1 MADFD
6 VLVIGAGPGGYVA
19 AIKAAQHGVKE
30 GKKIAVIERDQLGGI
45 CLNWGCIPT
54 KALLK
59 SAEIFEGFT
68 HAKDYGL
75 KADNISAD
83 FPAVIKRSRDVA
95 NGMSKGID
103 FLLKK
108 NKVTVLSGSASFVD
122 AKTVAIAKAD
132 GSVQNVTAERIII
145 ATGHKP
151 RTFPH
156 LPVDGKQ
163 VMNYRHLLAATDR
176 PNALLAIGAG
186 AIGMEFGYF
195 LSTMGTKVT
204 VVEVLD
210 QVLPVE
216 DAEIAKIVER
226 EFTKR
231 GVAIK
236 TGTKVVRL
244 EQKPSSVVVHLEKG
258 GVAETV
264 EVDRVLV
271 AVGFLANTEGLNLD
285 KIGVKLDERGFIQV
299 DGDQQ
304 TTVPGIYAIG
314 DVAGKQLLAHKASF
328 EGEAAVAHIFGHSQ
342 QVDYTQIPGCTYC
355 QPQVASVG
363 LSEKKAKEQG
373 RAIKIGRFQFVA
385 SGKAKAIG
393 HPEGLVKLI
402 FDAEYMQLIGAHIVG
417 YDATEMLAEL
427 SVALRL
433 ETTAEELMTTIHA
446 HPTLSEAVME
456 AAADALGVCVH
467 Q

>member
-1 MADFD
+1 MADFE

-19 AIKAAQHGVKE
+19 AIKAAQHG
-30 GKKIAVIERDQLGGI
+30 KKTAVIEKESLGGV

-59 SAEIFEGFT
+59 SAEILDGMK
-68 HAKDYGL
+68 HAKDFGL
-75 KADNISAD
+75 KADNVGAD
-83 FPAVIKRSRDVA
+83 YAAVIKRSRDVA
-95 NGMSKGID
+95 GGMSKGID

-108 NKVTVLSGSASFVD
+108 NKVTVLNGTATFVD
-122 AKTVAIAKAD
+122 AHTVAVSKAD
-132 GSVQNVTAERIII
+132 GSVQNVTADNIII

-163 VMNYRHLLAATDR
+163 VVNYRHLLAGTEQ
-176 PNALLAIGAG
+176 PKSLLAIGAG

-195 LSTMGTKVT
+195 LSTLGTQVT
-204 VVEVLD
+204 VVEVMD

-216 DAEIAKIVER
+216 DAEIAKVVER

-236 TGTKVVRL
+236 LATKVVKL
-244 EQKPSSVVVHLEKG
+244 EQKSTSVIVHLEKNG
-258 GVAETV
+258 AAETV
-264 EVDRVLV
+264 EVEKVLV

-285 KIGVKLDERGFIQV
+285 KAGVKLDERGFIQV
-299 DGDQQ
+299 DADQQ
-304 TTVPGIYAIG
+304 TTAPGVYAIG

-328 EGEAAVAHIFGHSQ
+328 EGEAAVAHISGHRQ

-373 RAIKIGRFQFVA
+373 RNIKIGKFQFVA

-433 ETTAEELMTTIHA
+433 ETTAEELMLTIHA

>member
-1 MADFD
+1 MADFE

-19 AIKAAQHGVKE
+19 AIKAAQHG
-30 GKKIAVIERDQLGGI
+30 KKTAVVEREHLGGI

-59 SAEIFEGFT
+59 SAEVLDGLR
-68 HAKDYGL
+68 HAKDFGL
-75 KADNISAD
+75 KADNVGHD

-95 NGMSKGID
+95 NGMAKGID

-108 NKVTVLSGSASFVD
+108 NKVSIVNGTAAFVD
-122 AKTVAIAKAD
+122 AHTVAVTKAD
-132 GSVQNVTAERIII
+132 GSVQNVTADKIII

-156 LPVDGKQ
+156 LPVDGKL
-163 VMNYRHLLAATDR
+163 VVNYRHLLGGTTQ
-176 PNALLAIGAG
+176 PKSLLAIGAG

-195 LSTMGTKVT
+195 FSTLGTQVT
-204 VVEVLD
+204 IVEVME

-216 DAEIAKIVER
+216 DTEIAKVVER

-236 TGTKVVRL
+236 LATKVVKL
-244 EQKPSSVVVHLEKG
+244 ELKPASVVVTLEKG
-258 GVAETV
+258 GVTETI
-264 EVDRVLV
+264 EVDQVLV

-285 KIGVKLDERGFIQV
+285 KAGVKLDERGFIQV
-299 DGDQQ
+299 DADQQ
-304 TTVPGIYAIG
+304 TTAPGVYAIG

-328 EGEAAVAHIFGHSQ
+328 EGEAAVAHLSGHSQ
-342 QVDYTQIPGCTYC
+342 RVDYTQIPGCTYC

-363 LSEKKAKEQG
+363 VSERKAKELG
-373 RAIKIGRFQFVA
+373 RPIKIGRFQFVA

-402 FDAEYMQLIGAHIVG
+402 FDAEHMQLIGAHLVG

-427 SVALRL
+427 SLAMKL
-433 ETTAEELMTTIHA
+433 ESTATELMLTVHA

-456 AAADALGVCVH
+456 AAADALGMCVH

>member
-1 MADFD
+1 MADYD

-19 AIKAAQHGVKE
+19 AIKAAQHG
-30 GKKIAVIERDQLGGI
+30 KKTAVIEKEHLGGV

-59 SAEIFEGFT
+59 SAEILDGLK
-68 HAKDYGL
+68 HAKDFGL
-75 KADNISAD
+75 KADNVGHD
-83 FPAVIKRSRDVA
+83 FAAVMKRSRDVA

-108 NKVTVLSGSASFVD
+108 NKVAIISGTASFQD
-122 AKTVAIAKAD
+122 AKTVVIAKAD
-132 GSVQNVTAERIII
+132 GTTQTVTADNVII

-163 VMNYRHLLAATDR
+163 VVNYRHLLALTEQ
-176 PNALLAIGAG
+176 PKSLLCIGAG

-195 LSTMGTKVT
+195 FSTLGTQVT
-204 VVEVLD
+204 VVEVMD

-216 DAEIAKIVER
+216 DAEIAKVVER
-226 EFTKR
+226 QFLKN

-236 TGTKVVRL
+236 TGTKVVKL
-244 EQKPSSVVVHLEKG
+244 EQKAASVVVHLEKA

-264 EVDRVLV
+264 EVEKVLV
-271 AVGFLANTEGLNLD
+271 AVGFLASTEGLNLD
-285 KIGVKLDERGFIQV
+285 KAGVKLDERGFIQV
-299 DGDQQ
+299 DGNQL
-304 TTVPGIYAIG
+304 TTAPGVYAIG

-328 EGEAAVAHIFGHSQ
+328 EGEAAVAAISGHSQ
-342 QVDYTQIPGCTYC
+342 PVDYTQIPGCTYC

-363 LSEKKAKEQG
+363 LSEKKAKELG
-373 RAIKIGRFQFVA
+373 KAIKIGRFQFMA

-402 FDAEYMQLIGAHIVG
+402 FDAEHLQLLGAHIVG

-433 ETTAEELMTTIHA
+433 EVTAEELMLTVHA

>member
-1 MADFD
+1 MADFEI
-6 VLVIGAGPGGYVA
+6 LVIGAGPGGYVA
-19 AIKAAQHGVKE
+19 AIKAAQHG
-30 GKKIAVIERDQLGGI
+30 KKTAVIERESLGGV

-59 SAEIFEGFT
+59 SAEIFDT
-68 HAKDYGL
+68 MKHAKDYGL
-75 KADNISAD
+75 KADNVGAD
-83 FPAVIKRSRDVA
+83 YAAVIKRSRDVA
-95 NGMSKGID
+95 GGMSKGID
-103 FLLKK
+103 YLLKK
-108 NKVTVLSGSASFVD
+108 NKVSIVSGSASFVD
-122 AKTVAIAKAD
+122 AHTVAVKKTD
-132 GSVQNVTAERIII
+132 GSVQNITADHIII

-163 VMNYRHLLAATDR
+163 VINYRHMLAQTTQ
-176 PNALLAIGAG
+176 PKSLLAIGAG

-195 LSTMGTKVT
+195 LSSLGTPVT
-204 VVEVLD
+204 VVEVMD

-216 DAEIAKIVER
+216 DTEIAKVVER

-236 TGTKVVRL
+236 LATKVVKL
-244 EQKPSSVVVHLEKG
+244 ELKPSSVVVHLEKG
-258 GVAETV
+258 GVNETV
-264 EVDRVLV
+264 EVEQVLV

-285 KIGVKLDERGFIQV
+285 AAGVKLDERGFIQV

-304 TTVPGIYAIG
+304 TTAQGVYAIG

-328 EGEAAVAHIFGHSQ
+328 EGEAAVAHISGHSQ
-342 QVDYTQIPGCTYC
+342 QVDYAQIPGCTYC

-363 LSEKKAKEQG
+363 LTEKKAKELG
-373 RAIKIGRFQFVA
+373 KAIKIGRFQFLA

-393 HPEGLVKLI
+393 HPEGMVKLI
-402 FDAEYMQLIGAHIVG
+402 FDAEYMQLVGAHIVG

-433 ETTAEELMTTIHA
+433 ETTAEELMLTIHA

>member
-1 MADFD
+1 MADYD

-19 AIKAAQHGVKE
+19 AIKAAQHGKKTAVVEKE
-30 GKKIAVIERDQLGGI
+30 HLGGV

-59 SAEIFEGFT
+59 SAEILDGLK
-68 HAKDYGL
+68 HAQDFGL
-75 KADNISAD
+75 KADNVGHD
-83 FPAVIKRSRDVA
+83 FVAVMKRSRDVA

-108 NKVTVLSGSASFVD
+108 NKVAILNGTASFQD
-122 AKTVAIAKAD
+122 AKTVVIAKAD
-132 GSVQNVTAERIII
+132 GTTQTVTADNVII

-163 VMNYRHLLAATDR
+163 VVNYRHLLALTEQ
-176 PNALLAIGAG
+176 PKSLLCIGAG

-195 LSTMGTKVT
+195 FSTLGTQVT
-204 VVEVLD
+204 VVEVMD

-216 DAEIAKIVER
+216 DAEIAKVVER
-226 EFTKR
+226 QFVKN

-236 TGTKVVRL
+236 TGTKVVKL
-244 EQKPSSVVVHLEKG
+244 EQKAASVVVHLEKG

-264 EVDRVLV
+264 EVEKVLV
-271 AVGFLANTEGLNLD
+271 AVGFLASTEGLNLD
-285 KIGVKLDERGFIQV
+285 KAGVKLDERGFIQV
-299 DGDQQ
+299 DGNQL
-304 TTVPGIYAIG
+304 TTAPGVYAIG

-328 EGEAAVAHIFGHSQ
+328 EGEAAVAAISGHSQ
-342 QVDYTQIPGCTYC
+342 PVDYTQIPGCTYC

-363 LSEKKAKEQG
+363 LSEKKAKELG
-373 RAIKIGRFQFVA
+373 KAIKIGRFQFMA

-402 FDAEYMQLIGAHIVG
+402 FDAEHLQLLGAHIVG

-433 ETTAEELMTTIHA
+433 EVTAEELMLTVHA

>member
-1 MADFD
+1 MADFE
-6 VLVIGAGPGGYVA
+6 VVVIGAGPGGYVA
-19 AIKAAQHGVKE
+19 AIKAAQHG
-30 GKKIAVIERDQLGGI
+30 KKTAVIERDALGGV

-59 SAEIFEGFT
+59 SAEILDT
-68 HAKDYGL
+68 MKHAKDYGL
-75 KADNISAD
+75 KADNVGAD
-83 FPAVIKRSRDVA
+83 YAAVIKRSRDVA
-95 NGMSKGID
+95 GGMSKGID
-103 FLLKK
+103 YLLKK
-108 NKVTVLSGSASFVD
+108 NKVTILNGSASFVD
-122 AKTVAIAKAD
+122 AHTVEVKKAD
-132 GSVQNVTAERIII
+132 GSVSKVTADSIII

-163 VMNYRHLLAATDR
+163 VINYRHMLAQTTQ
-176 PNALLAIGAG
+176 PKSLLAIGAG

-195 LSTMGTKVT
+195 LSALGTPVT
-204 VVEVLD
+204 VVEVMD

-216 DAEIAKIVER
+216 DAEIAKVVER

-236 TGTKVVRL
+236 LATKVVKL
-244 EQKPSSVVVHLEKG
+244 ELKPSSVVVHLEKA

-264 EVDRVLV
+264 EVEQVLV
-271 AVGFLANTEGLNLD
+271 AVGFLANTEGLNLEAA
-285 KIGVKLDERGFIQV
+285 GVKLDERGFIQV
-299 DGDQQ
+299 DADQQ
-304 TTVPGIYAIG
+304 TTAQGVYAIG

-328 EGEAAVAHIFGHSQ
+328 EGEAAVAHISGHSQ

-363 LSEKKAKEQG
+363 LSEKKAKELG
-373 RAIKIGRFQFVA
+373 KAIKIGRFQFVA

-402 FDAEYMQLIGAHIVG
+402 FDAEYMQLLGAHIVG

-433 ETTAEELMTTIHA
+433 ETTAEELMLTVHA

>member
-1 MADFD
+1 MADFE
-6 VLVIGAGPGGYVA
+6 VVVIGAGPGGYVA
-19 AIKAAQHGVKE
+19 AIKAAQQ
-30 GKKIAVIERDQLGGI
+30 GKKVAVIERDALGGV

-59 SAEIFEGFT
+59 SAEILDT
-68 HAKDYGL
+68 LKHAKDYGL
-75 KADNISAD
+75 KADNVGAD
-83 FPAVIKRSRDVA
+83 YAAVIKRSRDVA
-95 NGMSKGID
+95 GGMSKGID
-103 FLLKK
+103 YLLKK
-108 NKVTVLSGSASFVD
+108 NKVTILNGSASFVD
-122 AKTVAIAKAD
+122 AHTVEVKKAD
-132 GSVQNVTAERIII
+132 GAVSKVTADSIII
-145 ATGHKP
+145 ATGHKA

-163 VMNYRHLLAATDR
+163 VINYRHMLAQTTQ
-176 PNALLAIGAG
+176 PKSLLAIGAG

-195 LSTMGTKVT
+195 LSALGTPVT
-204 VVEVLD
+204 VVEVMD

-216 DAEIAKIVER
+216 DAEIAKVVER

-236 TGTKVVRL
+236 LATKVVKL
-244 EQKPSSVVVHLEKG
+244 ELKPSSVVVHLEKA

-264 EVDRVLV
+264 EVEQVLV

-285 KIGVKLDERGFIQV
+285 AAGVKLDERGFIQV
-299 DGDQQ
+299 DADQQ
-304 TTVPGIYAIG
+304 TTAQGVYAIG

-328 EGEAAVAHIFGHSQ
+328 EGEAAVAHISGHSQ

-363 LSEKKAKEQG
+363 LSEKKAKELG
-373 RAIKIGRFQFVA
+373 KAIKIGRFQFLA

-402 FDAEYMQLIGAHIVG
+402 FDAEYMQLLGAHIVG

-433 ETTAEELMTTIHA
+433 ETTAEELMLTVHA

>member
-1 MADFD
+1 MADFE

-19 AIKAAQHGVKE
+19 AIKAAQHG
-30 GKKIAVIERDQLGGI
+30 KKTAVVEREHLGGI

-59 SAEIFEGFT
+59 SAEVLDGLR
-68 HAKDYGL
+68 HAKDFGL
-75 KADNISAD
+75 KADNVGHD

-95 NGMSKGID
+95 NGMAKGID

-108 NKVTVLSGSASFVD
+108 NKVSIVNGTAAFVD
-122 AKTVAIAKAD
+122 AHTVAVTKAD
-132 GSVQNVTAERIII
+132 GSVQNVTADKIII

-156 LPVDGKQ
+156 LPVDGKL
-163 VMNYRHLLAATDR
+163 VVNYRHLLGGTTQ
-176 PNALLAIGAG
+176 PKSLLAIGAG

-195 LSTMGTKVT
+195 FSTMGTQVT
-204 VVEVLD
+204 IVEVME

-216 DAEIAKIVER
+216 DTEIAKVVER

-236 TGTKVVRL
+236 LATKVVKL
-244 EQKPSSVVVHLEKG
+244 ELKPASVVVTLEKG
-258 GVAETV
+258 GVTETI
-264 EVDRVLV
+264 EVDQVLV

-285 KIGVKLDERGFIQV
+285 KAGVKLDERGFIQV
-299 DGDQQ
+299 DADQQ
-304 TTVPGIYAIG
+304 TTAPGVYAIG

-328 EGEAAVAHIFGHSQ
+328 EGEAAVAHLSGHSQ
-342 QVDYTQIPGCTYC
+342 RVDYTQIPGCTYC

-363 LSEKKAKEQG
+363 VSERKAKELG
-373 RAIKIGRFQFVA
+373 RPIKIGRFQFVA

-402 FDAEYMQLIGAHIVG
+402 FDAEHMQLIGAHLVG

-427 SVALRL
+427 SLAMKL
-433 ETTAEELMTTIHA
+433 ESTATELMLTVHA

-456 AAADALGVCVH
+456 AAADALGMCVH

>member
-1 MADFD
+1 MADFE
-6 VLVIGAGPGGYVA
+6 VVVIGAGPGGYVA
-19 AIKAAQHGVKE
+19 AIKAAQHG
-30 GKKIAVIERDQLGGI
+30 KKVAVIERDALGGV

-59 SAEIFEGFT
+59 SAEILDT
-68 HAKDYGL
+68 MKHAKDYGL
-75 KADNISAD
+75 KADNVGAD
-83 FPAVIKRSRDVA
+83 YAAVIKRSRDVA
-95 NGMSKGID
+95 GGMSKGID
-103 FLLKK
+103 YLLKK
-108 NKVTVLSGSASFVD
+108 NKVTILNGSASFVD
-122 AKTVAIAKAD
+122 AHTVEVKKAD
-132 GSVQNVTAERIII
+132 GSVSKVTADSIII
-145 ATGHKP
+145 ATGHKT

-163 VMNYRHLLAATDR
+163 VINYRHMLAQTTQ
-176 PNALLAIGAG
+176 PKSLLAIGAG
-186 AIGMEFGYF
+186 AIGMEFSYF
-195 LSTMGTKVT
+195 LSAFGTPVT
-204 VVEVLD
+204 VVEVMD

-216 DAEIAKIVER
+216 DAEIAKVVER

-236 TGTKVVRL
+236 LATKVVKL
-244 EQKPSSVVVHLEKG
+244 ELKPSSVVVHLEKA

-264 EVDRVLV
+264 EVEQVLV
-271 AVGFLANTEGLNLD
+271 AVGFLANTEGLNLEAA
-285 KIGVKLDERGFIQV
+285 GVKLDERGFIQV
-299 DGDQQ
+299 DADQQ
-304 TTVPGIYAIG
+304 TTAQGVYAIG

-328 EGEAAVAHIFGHSQ
+328 EGEAAVAHISGHSQ
-342 QVDYTQIPGCTYC
+342 QVDFTQIPGCTYC

-363 LSEKKAKEQG
+363 LSEKKAKELG
-373 RAIKIGRFQFVA
+373 KAIKIGRFQFVA

-393 HPEGLVKLI
+393 HPEGMVKLI
-402 FDAEYMQLIGAHIVG
+402 FDAEYMQLLGAHIVG

-433 ETTAEELMTTIHA
+433 ETTAEELMLTIHA

>member
-1 MADFD
+1 MADFE

-19 AIKAAQHGVKE
+19 AIKAAQHG
-30 GKKIAVIERDQLGGI
+30 KKTAVIERESLGGV

-59 SAEIFEGFT
+59 SAEIFDT
-68 HAKDYGL
+68 MKHAKDYGL
-75 KADNISAD
+75 KADNVGAD
-83 FPAVIKRSRDVA
+83 YAAVIKRSRDVA
-95 NGMSKGID
+95 GGMSKGID
-103 FLLKK
+103 YLLKK
-108 NKVTVLSGSASFVD
+108 NKVSIIFGSASFVD
-122 AKTVAIAKAD
+122 AHTVTVKKTD
-132 GSVQNVTAERIII
+132 GSVQNMTADNIII

-156 LPVDGKQ
+156 LVVDGKQ
-163 VMNYRHLLAATDR
+163 VINYRHMLAQTTQ
-176 PNALLAIGAG
+176 PKSLLAIGAG

-195 LSTMGTKVT
+195 LSSLGTQVT

-216 DAEIAKIVER
+216 DAEIAKVVER

-236 TGTKVVRL
+236 LATKVVKL
-244 EQKPSSVVVHLEKG
+244 ELKPSSVVVHLEKS
-258 GVAETV
+258 GVTETV
-264 EVDRVLV
+264 EVEQVLV
-271 AVGFLANTEGLNLD
+271 AVGFLANTEGLNLEAA
-285 KIGVKLDERGFIQV
+285 GVKLDERGFIQV

-304 TTVPGIYAIG
+304 TTAQGVYAIG
-314 DVAGKQLLAHKASF
+314 DVVGKQLLAHKASF
-328 EGEAAVAHIFGHSQ
+328 EGEAAVAHLSGHSQ
-342 QVDYTQIPGCTYC
+342 QVDYSQIPGCTYC

-363 LSEKKAKEQG
+363 LTEKKAKELG
-373 RAIKIGRFQFVA
+373 KEIKIGRFQFIA

-393 HPEGLVKLI
+393 HPEGMVKLI
-402 FDAEYMQLIGAHIVG
+402 FDAEYMQLVGAHIVG

-433 ETTAEELMTTIHA
+433 ETTAEELMLTIHA

>member
-1 MADFD
+1 MADFE

-19 AIKAAQHGVKE
+19 AIKAAQHG
-30 GKKIAVIERDQLGGI
+30 KKTAVIERESLGGV

-59 SAEIFEGFT
+59 SAEIFDT
-68 HAKDYGL
+68 MKHAKDYGL
-75 KADNISAD
+75 KADNVGAD
-83 FPAVIKRSRDVA
+83 YAAVIKRSRDVA
-95 NGMSKGID
+95 GGMSKGID
-103 FLLKK
+103 YLLKK
-108 NKVTVLSGSASFVD
+108 NKVSIVSGSASFID
-122 AKTVAIAKAD
+122 AHTVAVKKTD
-132 GSVQNVTAERIII
+132 GSVQNITADHIII

-163 VMNYRHLLAATDR
+163 VINYRHMLAQTTQ
-176 PNALLAIGAG
+176 PKSLLAIGAG

-195 LSTMGTKVT
+195 LSSLGTPVT
-204 VVEVLD
+204 VVEVMD

-216 DAEIAKIVER
+216 DAEIAKVVER

-236 TGTKVVRL
+236 LATKVVKL
-244 EQKPSSVVVHLEKG
+244 ELKPTSVVVHLEKG
-258 GVAETV
+258 GVNETV
-264 EVDRVLV
+264 EVEQVLV
-271 AVGFLANTEGLNLD
+271 AVGFLANTEGLNLEAA
-285 KIGVKLDERGFIQV
+285 GVKLDERGFIQV

-304 TTVPGIYAIG
+304 TTAQGVYAIG

-328 EGEAAVAHIFGHSQ
+328 EGEAAVAHISGHSQ
-342 QVDYTQIPGCTYC
+342 QVDYGQIPGCTYC

-363 LSEKKAKEQG
+363 LSEKKAKELG
-373 RAIKIGRFQFVA
+373 KAIKIGRFQFIA

-393 HPEGLVKLI
+393 HPEGMVKLI
-402 FDAEYMQLIGAHIVG
+402 FDAEYMQLLGAHIVG

-433 ETTAEELMTTIHA
+433 ETTAEELMLTIHA

>member
-1 MADFD
+1 MADFE

-19 AIKAAQHGVKE
+19 AIKAAQHG
-30 GKKIAVIERDQLGGI
+30 KKVAVIEKESLGGI

-59 SAEIFEGFT
+59 SAEILDSMK

-75 KADNISAD
+75 KADNVGAD
-83 FPAVIKRSRDVA
+83 YAAVIKRSRDVA
-95 NGMSKGID
+95 GGMSKGID
-103 FLLKK
+103 YLLKK
-108 NKVTVLSGSASFVD
+108 NKVGIVSGTASFVD
-122 AKTVAIAKAD
+122 AHTVAVKKAD
-132 GSVQNVTAERIII
+132 GSVQNITADSIII

-151 RTFPH
+151 RTFQH

-163 VMNYRHLLAATDR
+163 VINYRHMLAQTTQ
-176 PNALLAIGAG
+176 PKSLLAIGAG

-195 LSTMGTKVT
+195 LSSLGTPVT

-216 DAEIAKIVER
+216 DAEIAKVVER

-236 TGTKVVRL
+236 LATKVVKL
-244 EQKPSSVVVHLEKG
+244 ELKPSSVVVHLEKG

-264 EVDRVLV
+264 EVEQVLV

-285 KIGVKLDERGFIQV
+285 AAGVKLDERGFIQV

-304 TTVPGIYAIG
+304 TTAQGVYAIG

-328 EGEAAVAHIFGHSQ
+328 EGEAAVAHISGHSQ
-342 QVDYTQIPGCTYC
+342 QVDYAQIPGCTYC

-363 LSEKKAKEQG
+363 LSEKKAKELG
-373 RAIKIGRFQFVA
+373 KAIKIGRFQFIA

-393 HPEGLVKLI
+393 HPEGMVKLI
-402 FDAEYMQLIGAHIVG
+402 FDAEYMQLLGAHIVG

-433 ETTAEELMTTIHA
+433 ETTAEELMLTIHA

>member
-1 MADFD
+1 MADFE

-19 AIKAAQHGVKE
+19 AIKAAQQ
-30 GKKIAVIERDQLGGI
+30 GKKTAVIEKEALGGV

-59 SAEIFEGFT
+59 SAETFDT
-68 HAKDYGL
+68 LKHAKDYGL
-75 KADNISAD
+75 TADNVGAD
-83 FPAVIKRSRDVA
+83 FAAVIKRSREVA
-95 NGMSKGID
+95 SGMSKGID

-108 NKVTVLSGSASFVD
+108 NKVTVLSGTAAFVD
-122 AKTVAIAKAD
+122 AHTVAVTKAD
-132 GSVQNVTAERIII
+132 GTVTNVTADNVII

-163 VMNYRHLLAATDR
+163 VVNYRHLLGTTVQ
-176 PNALLAIGAG
+176 PKSMLMIGAG

-195 LSTMGTKVT
+195 FSVLGTQVT
-204 VVEVLD
+204 VVEVMD

-216 DAEIAKIVER
+216 DAEIAKVVER

-236 TGTKVVRL
+236 LATMVVKL
-244 EQKPSSVVVHLEKG
+244 EQKPNSVVVHLDKG

-264 EVDRVLV
+264 EVEKVLV
-271 AVGFLANTEGLNLD
+271 AVGFLANTENLGLE
-285 KIGVKLDERGFIQV
+285 KAGVKLDERGFIQV
-299 DGDQQ
+299 DDNQL
-304 TTVPGIYAIG
+304 TTAPGVYAIG

-328 EGEAAVAHIFGHSQ
+328 EGEAAVAHIAGHHQ
-342 QVDYTQIPGCTYC
+342 PVDYTQIPGCTYC

-363 LSEKKAKEQG
+363 ISEKKAKELG
-373 RAIKIGRFQFVA
+373 KAIKIGKFQFLA
-385 SGKAKAIG
+385 SGKAKAIS
-393 HPEGLVKLI
+393 HPEGMVKLI

-427 SVALRL
+427 SLALRL

>member
-1 MADFD
+1 MADFE
-6 VLVIGAGPGGYVA
+6 VVVIGAGPGGYVA
-19 AIKAAQHGVKE
+19 AIKAAQHG
-30 GKKIAVIERDQLGGI
+30 KKVAVIERDALGGI

-59 SAEIFEGFT
+59 SAEILDT
-68 HAKDYGL
+68 MKHAKDYGL
-75 KADNISAD
+75 KADGVGAD
-83 FPAVIKRSRDVA
+83 YAAVIKRSRDVA
-95 NGMSKGID
+95 GGMSKGID
-103 FLLKK
+103 YLLKK
-108 NKVTVLSGSASFVD
+108 NKVTIISGSASFVD
-122 AKTVAIAKAD
+122 AHTVAVKKAD
-132 GSVQNVTAERIII
+132 GSVSNVTADSVIV

-163 VMNYRHLLAATDR
+163 VINYRHLLAQTTQ
-176 PNALLAIGAG
+176 PKSLLAIGAG

-195 LSTMGTKVT
+195 LSTLGTQII

-216 DAEIAKIVER
+216 DAEIAKVVER

-236 TGTKVVRL
+236 LATKVVKL
-244 EQKPSSVVVHLEKG
+244 ELKPNSVVVHLEKG

-264 EVDRVLV
+264 EVEQVLV
-271 AVGFLANTEGLNLD
+271 AVGFLANTEGLNLEAA
-285 KIGVKLDERGFIQV
+285 GVKLDERGFVQV
-299 DGDQQ
+299 DADQQ
-304 TTVPGIYAIG
+304 TTAQGVYAIG

-328 EGEAAVAHIFGHSQ
+328 EGEAAVAHISGHSQ

-363 LSEKKAKEQG
+363 LSEKKAKELG
-373 RAIKIGRFQFVA
+373 KAIKIGRFQFVA

-402 FDAEYMQLIGAHIVG
+402 FDAEYMQLLGAHIVG

-433 ETTAEELMTTIHA
+433 ETTAEELMLTVHA

>member
-1 MADFD
+1 MADYD

-19 AIKAAQHGVKE
+19 AIKAAQHGKKTAVVEKE
-30 GKKIAVIERDQLGGI
+30 HLGGV

-59 SAEIFEGFT
+59 SAEILDGLK
-68 HAKDYGL
+68 HAKDFGL
-75 KADNISAD
+75 QADNVGHD
-83 FPAVIKRSRDVA
+83 FAAVMKRSRDVA

-108 NKVTVLSGSASFVD
+108 NKVAILSGTASFQD
-122 AKTVAIAKAD
+122 AKSVVIAKAD
-132 GSVQNVTAERIII
+132 GTTQVVTADNIII

-151 RTFPH
+151 RTFLH

-163 VMNYRHLLAATDR
+163 VVNYRHLLALTEQ
-176 PNALLAIGAG
+176 PKSLLCIGAG

-195 LSTMGTKVT
+195 FSTLGTQVT
-204 VVEVLD
+204 VVEVMD

-216 DAEIAKIVER
+216 DAEIAKVVER
-226 EFTKR
+226 QFTKA
-231 GVAIK
+231 GVAVK
-236 TGTKVVRL
+236 TGTKVVKL
-244 EQKPSSVVVHLEKG
+244 EQKPASVVVHLEKA

-264 EVDRVLV
+264 EVEKVLV
-271 AVGFLANTEGLNLD
+271 AVGFLASTEGLNLD
-285 KIGVKLDERGFIQV
+285 KAGVKLDERGFIQV
-299 DGDQQ
+299 DGNQA
-304 TTVPGIYAIG
+304 TTAPGVYAIG

-328 EGEAAVAHIFGHSQ
+328 EGEAAVATICGHSQ
-342 QVDYTQIPGCTYC
+342 PVDYTQIPGCTYC

-363 LSEKKAKEQG
+363 LSEKKAKELG
-373 RAIKIGRFQFVA
+373 KAIKIGRFQFMA

-402 FDAEYMQLIGAHIVG
+402 FDAEHLQLLGAHIVG

-433 ETTAEELMTTIHA
+433 EVTAEELMLTVHA

>member
-1 MADFD
+1 MADFE

-19 AIKAAQHGVKE
+19 AIKAAQHG
-30 GKKIAVIERDQLGGI
+30 KKTAVIERESLGGV

-59 SAEIFEGFT
+59 SAEIFDT
-68 HAKDYGL
+68 MKHAKDYGL
-75 KADNISAD
+75 KADNVVAD
-83 FPAVIKRSRDVA
+83 YAAVIKRSRDVA
-95 NGMSKGID
+95 GGMSKGID
-103 FLLKK
+103 YLLKK
-108 NKVTVLSGSASFVD
+108 NKISIISGSASFVD
-122 AKTVAIAKAD
+122 AHTVAVKKTD
-132 GSVQNVTAERIII
+132 GSVQNITADSVII

-156 LPVDGKQ
+156 LVVDGKQ
-163 VMNYRHLLAATDR
+163 VINYRHMLAQTTQ
-176 PNALLAIGAG
+176 PKSLLAIGAG

-195 LSTMGTKVT
+195 LSSLGTPVT
-204 VVEVLD
+204 VVEVMD

-216 DAEIAKIVER
+216 DAEIAKVVER

-236 TGTKVVRL
+236 LATKVVKL
-244 EQKPSSVVVHLEKG
+244 ELKPSSVVVHLEKG
-258 GVAETV
+258 GATETV
-264 EVDRVLV
+264 EVEQVLV
-271 AVGFLANTEGLNLD
+271 AVGFLANTEGLNLEAA
-285 KIGVKLDERGFIQV
+285 GVKLDERGFIQV

-304 TTVPGIYAIG
+304 TTAQGVYAIG

-328 EGEAAVAHIFGHSQ
+328 EGEAAVAHISGHSQ
-342 QVDYTQIPGCTYC
+342 QVDYNQIPGCTYC

-363 LSEKKAKEQG
+363 LTEKKAKELG
-373 RAIKIGRFQFVA
+373 KAIKIGRFQFMA

-393 HPEGLVKLI
+393 HPEGMVKLI
-402 FDAEYMQLIGAHIVG
+402 FDAEYMQLVGAHIVG

-433 ETTAEELMTTIHA
+433 ETTAEELMLTIHA

>member
-1 MADFD
+1 MADFE

-19 AIKAAQHGVKE
+19 AIKAAQHG
-30 GKKIAVIERDQLGGI
+30 KKTAVIEKEALGGV

-59 SAEIFEGFT
+59 SAETFDT
-68 HAKDYGL
+68 LKHAKDFGL
-75 KADNISAD
+75 TADNVGAD
-83 FPAVIKRSRDVA
+83 FAAVIKRSRDVA
-95 NGMSKGID
+95 NSMSKGID

-108 NKVTVLSGSASFVD
+108 NKITVLSGTAAFVD
-122 AKTVAIAKAD
+122 AHTVAVTKAD
-132 GSVQNVTAERIII
+132 GTVQNVTADNVII

-163 VMNYRHLLAATDR
+163 IMNYRHLLGTTVQ
-176 PNALLAIGAG
+176 PKSLLAIGAG

-195 LSTMGTKVT
+195 FSVLGTQVT

-216 DAEIAKIVER
+216 DAEIAKVVER

-236 TGTKVVRL
+236 LATKVVKL
-244 EQKPSSVVVHLEKG
+244 EQKPNSVVVHLDKG

-264 EVDRVLV
+264 EVEKVLV
-271 AVGFLANTEGLNLD
+271 AVGFLANTENLGLD
-285 KIGVKLDERGFIQV
+285 KAGVKLDERGFIQV
-299 DGDQQ
+299 DDNQL
-304 TTVPGIYAIG
+304 TTAPGVYAIG

-328 EGEAAVAHIFGHSQ
+328 EGEAAVAHIAGHHQ
-342 QVDYTQIPGCTYC
+342 PVDYTQIPGCTYC

-363 LSEKKAKEQG
+363 LSEKKAKELGKQ
-373 RAIKIGRFQFVA
+373 IKIGKFQFLA
-385 SGKAKAIG
+385 SGKAKAIS

-427 SVALRL
+427 SLALRL

>member
-1 MADFD
+1 MADFE

-19 AIKAAQHGVKE
+19 AIKAAQHG
-30 GKKIAVIERDQLGGI
+30 KKAAVIEKESLGGI

-59 SAEIFEGFT
+59 SAEILEGMK

-75 KADNISAD
+75 KADNVGAD
-83 FPAVIKRSRDVA
+83 YAAVIKRSRDVA
-95 NGMSKGID
+95 GGMSKGID

-108 NKVTVLSGSASFVD
+108 NKVTVLPGTAAFVD
-122 AKTVAIAKAD
+122 AHTVAVTKAD
-132 GSVQNVTAERIII
+132 GTVQNVTADNVII

-163 VMNYRHLLAATDR
+163 VVNYRHLLGATEQ
-176 PNALLAIGAG
+176 PKSLLAIGAG

-195 LSTMGTKVT
+195 LSTLGTQVT
-204 VVEVLD
+204 VVEVMD

-216 DAEIAKIVER
+216 DAEIAKVVER

-236 TGTKVVRL
+236 LATKVVKL
-244 EQKPSSVVVHLEKG
+244 EQKPSSVVVHLEKNG
-258 GVAETV
+258 ATETV
-264 EVDRVLV
+264 EVEKVLV
-271 AVGFLANTEGLNLD
+271 AVGFLANTENLGLD
-285 KIGVKLDERGFIQV
+285 KAGVKLDERGFIQV
-299 DGDQQ
+299 DADQQ
-304 TTVPGIYAIG
+304 TTAPGVYAIG

-328 EGEAAVAHIFGHSQ
+328 EGEAAVAHISGHSQ
-342 QVDYTQIPGCTYC
+342 QVNYAQIPGCTYC

-363 LSEKKAKEQG
+363 LTEKKAKELG
-373 RAIKIGRFQFVA
+373 RAIKIGKFQFVA
-385 SGKAKAIG
+385 SGKAKAVG

-417 YDATEMLAEL
+417 VDATEMLGEL

-433 ETTAEELMTTIHA
+433 ETTAEELMLTVHA